1 MVNAIERIE
10 ELVTSSTSAPEDFE
24 RALTELG
31 RALDPELSAP
41 TPQSSLVF
49 ARALDLVAGL
59 RVDLGGTALAE
70 CLLSIAKYAY
80 VSGHALKGLAPAER
94 AVELVRDL
102 GRRPLLRKALS
113 IRGALLADTG
123 NLPVAIE
130 AYAEALEIAVELRD
144 PYAEATVCNNL
155 GGALIYAAQYQDA
168 IACLERVE
176 ALSEGNEP
184 LRSLRGLAQTN
195 IALACL
201 HLEDYARGLRAA
213 KAAVELQENPTNASA
228 RLSRVLAETHYARLL
243 LEVDA
248 PQAAKER
255 CEIAKGIAHESG
267 LERAELYAGM
277 AEGLCEVQSGTI
289 DVGLSRLAKVL
300 ERARV
305 LKGTLRDALIAMVK
319 GNELAG
325 RTDVAL
331 VYLRE
336 LMMHTK
342 DVQQENALLHHRL
355 HLEQLEQKQ
364 LEQPAPS
371 PDSLMAKREI
381 KLRGKLVE
389 QVAYQEL
396 MKSRIEMLER
406 LAVTAELRDDTTGE
420 HSYRVGKLSALLAQE
435 FGCDE
440 NTIFM
445 VDLAARLHD
454 IGKIGIPDGI
464 LLKNGRLND
473 AEMKLMQ
480 THALI
485 GSEILAQ
492 SNVPHMKMAEEIA
505 RFHHEHWNGGGYPFG
520 IGQSAIPLAARIT
533 ALADVFDALTHRRPY
548 KEAWS
553 VDNALDMIASLK
565 GLQFDP
571 ELTDLFLALVPRL
584 QRDIG
589 DLDVYLGQ
597 AARESRF
604 IQARRK
610 IAETLKQFNANGPG
624 STNGAN
630 GTNGSSN
637 SNSASGSTIQRS

>member
-1 MVNAIERIE
+1 MVDTLERIE
-10 ELVTSSTSAPEDFE
+10 ALIKSPTSAPEDCA

-31 RALDPELSAP
+31 RALDPDQSAP
-41 TPQSSLVF
+41 SPQ
-49 ARALDLVAGL
+49 RALIFVRALEMVPGL
-59 RVDLGGTALAE
+59 GPEADGVALAE
-70 CLLSIAKYAY
+70 CLHSIAKYAY
-80 VSGHALKGLAPAER
+80 VSGHGLKGLAPSQR
-94 AVELVRDL
+94 AVDL
-102 GRRPLLRKALS
+102 FRRLGLRPSLRKALS

-130 AYAEALEIAVELRD
+130 VYAEALEVAMELGD
-144 PYAEATVCNNL
+144 PFGEATVCNNL

-176 ALSEGNEP
+176 ALSQGNER
-184 LRSLRGLAQTN
+184 LRSVRAAALGN

-201 HLEDYARGLRAA
+201 HMEDYSRGLRAA
-213 KAAVELQENPTNASA
+213 KDAVELQDNPTTASA
-228 RLSRVLAETHYARLL
+228 RLARVLAETHYTRLL

-248 PQAAKER
+248 PEAARQR
-255 CEIAKGIAHESG
+255 CEIAKRIAHDSG
-267 LERAELYAGM
+267 LERAELLSGM
-277 AEGLCEVQSGTI
+277 AEGLCEVHSGTV

-319 GNELAG
+319 ANELAG

-342 DVQQENALLHHRL
+342 EVQQENALLHHRL
-355 HLEQLEQKQ
+355 HLEQLERGQAQ
-364 LEQPAPS
+364 QPAPS
-371 PDSLMAKREI
+371 TDALMARREV
-381 KLRGKLVE
+381 KLRDRLVE
-389 QVAYQEL
+389 QVAHQEL

-420 HSYRVGKLSALLAQE
+420 HSYRVGKLASLLAQE
-435 FGCDE
+435 FGCDDD
-440 NTIFM
+440 TIFM
-445 VDLAARLHD
+445 IDLAARLHD

-464 LLKNGRLND
+464 LLKSGRLNE

-480 THALI
+480 THAMI

-505 RFHHEHWNGGGYPFG
+505 RFHHEHWNGAGYPFG
-520 IGQSAIPLAARIT
+520 IGESAIPLPARIT

-548 KEAWS
+548 KEAWT
-553 VDNALDMIASLK
+553 VDSALDAIALLK
-565 GLQFDP
+565 GRQFDP
-571 ELTDLFLALVPRL
+571 QLTDLFLALVPRL
-584 QRDIG
+584 VREVG
-589 DLDVYLGQ
+589 DLDAYLGQ

-610 IAETLKQFNANGPG
+610 ISDALKLYN
-624 STNGAN
+624 S
-630 GTNGSSN
+630 NGS
-637 SNSASGSTIQRS
+637 AGRS

>member
-1 MVNAIERIE
+1 MSNAIERIE
-10 ELVTSSTSAPEDFE
+10 VLVTSRTSAAPEDLAS
-24 RALTELG
+24 ALAELG

-41 TPQSSLVF
+41 TPQSSLIF
-49 ARALDLVAGL
+49 ARALDLV
-59 RVDLGGTALAE
+59 GGMKSGPEGPALAE

-80 VSGHALKGLAPAER
+80 VSGHALKGLGAAQR
-94 AVELVRDL
+94 AVELMGAL
-102 GRRPLLRKALS
+102 GSRPLLRKALT

-123 NLPVAIE
+123 NLPMAIE
-130 AYAEALEIAVELRD
+130 AYAEALEIAIELRD
-144 PYAEATVCNNL
+144 PIAEAAVCNNL
-155 GGALIYAAQYQDA
+155 GAALIYAAQYQDA

-176 ALSEGNEP
+176 ALTEGNEP
-184 LRSLRGLAQTN
+184 LRAVRGAALTN

-201 HLEDYARGLRAA
+201 HLEDYGRGLRAA
-213 KAAVELQENPTNASA
+213 KSAVELQDNPSTAPA
-228 RLSRVLAETHYARLL
+228 RLARVLAETHYTRLL

-248 PQAAKER
+248 PEAAKKR
-255 CEIAKGIAHESG
+255 CMIAKRIAHESG

-277 AEGLCEVQSGTI
+277 AEGLCEVHEGMA
-289 DVGLSRLAKVL
+289 DVGLSRLSKVL

-305 LKGTLRDALIAMVK
+305 LKGALRDALIAMVK
-319 GNELAG
+319 ANELAG

-342 DVQQENALLHHRL
+342 EAQQENVLLHHRL
-355 HLEQLEQKQ
+355 HLEQLEQK
-364 LEQPAPS
+364 EQPGSS
-371 PDSLMAKREI
+371 PDALMAQREV
-381 KLRGKLVE
+381 KLRDQLVQ
-389 QVAYQEL
+389 QVAHQEL

-420 HSYRVGKLSALLAQE
+420 HSYRVGKLAALLARE
-435 FGCDE
+435 YGCDE
-440 NTIFM
+440 NTVFM

-464 LLKNGRLND
+464 LLKTSRLNE

-492 SNVPHMKMAEEIA
+492 SNVPQMKMAEEIA

-520 IGQSAIPLAARIT
+520 IGKTAIPLAARIT

-553 VDNALDMIASLK
+553 VDSALDAIAVLK
-565 GLQFDP
+565 GQQFDP

-584 QRDIG
+584 QREVG
-589 DLDVYLGQ
+589 DLDQFLGQ

-610 IAETLKQFNANGPG
+610 IAETLRQFSAD
-624 STNGAN
+624 
-630 GTNGSSN
+630 GSS
-637 SNSASGSTIQRS
+637 SQRS

>member
-1 MVNAIERIE
+1 VIDALNRIE
-10 ELVTSSTSAPEDFE
+10 ALAGSARSSPEELA
-24 RALTELG
+24 RALVDVS
-31 RALDPELSAP
+31 RVLDPQRSAP
-41 TPQSSLVF
+41 TPQSAAVF
-49 ARALDLVAGL
+49 ARALDLVAVLPADVQGAAM
-59 RVDLGGTALAE
+59 VE
-70 CLLSIAKYAY
+70 FLLSIAKYAY
-80 VSGHALKGLAPAER
+80 VSGHALKGLAPAQR
-94 AVELVRDL
+94 AMDLVRHL
-102 GRRPLLRKALS
+102 PQEHVQRALLRKALS
-113 IRGALLADTG
+113 IRGALLADSG

-130 AYAEALEIAVELRD
+130 VYAEALEIAIEMHD
-144 PYAEATVCNNL
+144 PRAEAVVCNNL
-155 GGALIYAAQYQDA
+155 GLALIYAAQYQDA
-168 IACLERVE
+168 IGCLERV
-176 ALSEGNEP
+176 ATLSEGSEP
-184 LRSLRGLAQTN
+184 LRDVRGAALGN

-201 HLEDYARGLRAA
+201 HLEDYGRGLRAA
-213 KAAVELQENPTNASA
+213 KAAVESQENPATASA
-228 RLSRVLAETHYARLL
+228 RLARVLTETHYTRLL

-248 PQAAKER
+248 PEAAKER
-255 CEIAKGIAHESG
+255 CAIAKRIAHESG

-277 AEGLCEVQSGTI
+277 AEGLCEVHSGTV
-289 DVGLSRLAKVL
+289 DVGLSRLSKVL

-305 LKGTLRDALIAMVK
+305 QRGSLRDALIAMVK
-319 GNELAG
+319 ANELAG
-325 RTDVAL
+325 RHDVAL

-342 DVQQENALLHHRL
+342 EVQQENALLHHRL
-355 HLEQLEQKQ
+355 HLEQLEQRSAA
-364 LEQPAPS
+364 PASSS
-371 PDSLMAKREI
+371 PDSLMAQREA
-381 KLRGKLVE
+381 KLRDQLVQ
-389 QVAYQEL
+389 QVAQQEL

-440 NTIFM
+440 NTVFM

-464 LLKNGRLND
+464 LLKAGRLNE
-473 AEMKLMQ
+473 AETKLMQ

-505 RFHHEHWNGGGYPFG
+505 RFHHERWDGGGYPFG
-520 IGQSAIPLAARIT
+520 IGQTAIPLAARIT

-553 VDNALDMIASLK
+553 VDSALEAIAALK
-565 GLQFDP
+565 GMQFDP

-584 QRDIG
+584 QREVG
-589 DLDVYLGQ
+589 DLDRYLGQ

-610 IAETLKQFNANGPG
+610 IAETLRQFSG
-624 STNGAN
+624 
-630 GTNGSSN
+630 NGSA
-637 SNSASGSTIQRS
+637 ASQRPAS